1 MISNVRYTRAAA
13 PLFNTTAQPT
23 GTTGTPTATSPTS
36 AGPTAPAGAAQP
48 PVGSAEPSQP
58 RGTLPTNKQMM
69 GRDEF
74 LRLFVAQLKNQ
85 DPINPM
91 DGKDLSA
98 QLAQFSTVEQLISMN
113 KTLETQAKAD
123 EELKAALEALGA
135 AEAERA
141 EELAQL
147 IEGQM
152 ATGMVG
158 KVGVTNGNMAF
169 VDKDGRGTIMIDA
182 QGKTGLGR
190 VTVTN
195 AKGETVGT
203 VPLGKV
209 TGGQQAFDL
218 GDFTWDPKLEP
229 GQYSYKVE
237 VSSNDGPY
245 TAVKTYSAGRITG
258 MKYDRG
264 TPVLLLGDT
273 LQVPL
278 SQLIQL
284 RN

>member
-1 MISNVRYTRAAA
+1 MS
-13 PLFNTTAQPT
+13 TTAI
-23 GTTGTPTATSPTS
+23 
-36 AGPTAPAGAAQP
+36 GAAQP
-48 PVGSAEPSQP
+48 PMGSAEPSQP
-58 RGTLPTNKQMM
+58 RGALPTKPQSM

-113 KTLETQAKAD
+113 KTLEAQADSNEKVT
-123 EELKAALEALGA
+123 AAIEALGT

-141 EELAQL
+141 NELASL

-152 ATGMVG
+152 AMGMVG
-158 KVGVTNGNMAF
+158 KIGVTTGNTAF
-169 VDKDGRGTIMIDA
+169 VDKDGRGPIMFDA
-182 QGKTGLGR
+182 QGKSGQGR

-203 VPLGKV
+203 ASLGTV
-209 TGGQQAFDL
+209 TGGQQSVDL
-218 GDFTWDPKLEP
+218 GDLKFEPALPP

-237 VSSNDGPY
+237 VSSTNGPY

-264 TPVLLLGDT
+264 SPVLLLGDA
-273 LQVPL
+273 LQVPM

-284 RN
+284 RS